1 MKHFYFLIF
10 TFFTFN
16 FSFGQVIITEIADPE
31 NAAST
36 ARFIEIHNVSS
47 SDVDMTGWELKRW
60 TNGNPDPTAS
70 SAVDLS
76 SLGNFQSGEIAVIGK
91 SGFEGVY
98 GFPPSIVSSSS
109 SVDSNGD
116 DQLAIF
122 DGSGTLI
129 DIFGVPGEDGTGT
142 CHEFEDGRAERKA
155 TVTNA
160 QAVWNEAE
168 WNVWADSTVSG
179 CTSHE
184 NSPKNAPDDF
194 DPGVWI
200 GATNCGIVIGDP
212 TVNCSESSIGAGD
225 GVYITIPYIGVD
237 ASISS
242 MTSSSSITGDDPALV
257 SDGIITLTGL
267 FEGDNWNLSIT
278 GGDCNISING
288 IIEGDFCD
296 PTPNTCFDLSNGN
309 ESFEL
314 VAVATNSDSDVWV
327 NNSGTY
333 TMNGY
338 CGSGCSEISDTWL
351 VFGPLDTSQTS
362 DLSLEFIAD
371 EQFGTT
377 DLVVAYTEQYGG
389 CPALSQWIT
398 AATISDAG
406 AIEVDFPQINGSD
419 VYIGIQ
425 YYEDGTDG
433 SSGWTLTDV
442 ALNSF
447 GNCPTLGTV
456 TPSDCATCDVSLD
469 TAVYTC
475 NSNTVG
481 DNNDGV
487 IITIPYTG
495 SEPSLSSIT
504 TSSTGNL
511 GGDDPAQTAD
521 GNIILSGLNEGD
533 SWDII
538 LNGGDCDGTTISGT
552 VPAAVCDPVTQDL
565 IINEI
570 LADPAGDITGDSNGD
585 GTREGTE
592 DEFIEFY
599 NTGSTNFDLSGYV
612 ISDGSNGGDNTRHT
626 FEQGTVIPANSFL
639 VVFGGGTPTGFANG
653 TAVVSSSGALGL
665 NNSTDSVILKNASG
679 NIVVQVDY
687 TDGGNDQSVGRSPDF
702 TGEFVL
708 HTTISPNALFSPGLE
723 NDHPSLS
730 IQDALINMF
739 KVYPN
744 PSNTGFVNIK
754 SNQMGAV
761 QAQVF
766 DMLGKQMIDTTVV
779 NERLEVSSLNAG
791 IYIVKLTQN
800 DRTTTKKLILQ

>member
-1 MKHFYFLIF
+1 MKYFYFLIF

-16 FSFGQVIITEIADPE
+16 LSHGQGLEDFTNSNATNSYSDGSFEGNNGITWSYIASRNGNNDSNASGIELPALMLRRASSGSKITSSAISGGISNFSLKLYKGFTGGGDRQVELFINGVSMGT
-31 NAAST
+31 ST
-36 ARFIEIHNVSS
+36 PFDDFSEYTFSVDDINISGSIEIEIVNTTPKQIIIDDISWTGFSTSCSVVLGQAQYSCEGNTIGDNNDTVTVSIPYTG
-47 SDVDMTGWELKRW
+47 SDAGITSL
-60 TNGNPDPTAS
+60 TTAS
-70 SAVDLS
+70 
-76 SLGNFQSGEIAVIGK
+76 GG
-91 SGFEGVY
+91 
-98 GFPPSIVSSSS
+98 
-109 SVDSNGD
+109 
-116 DQLAIF
+116 
-122 DGSGTLI
+122 
-129 DIFGVPGEDGTGT
+129 
-142 CHEFEDGRAERKA
+142 
-155 TVTNA
+155 
-160 QAVWNEAE
+160 
-168 WNVWADSTVSG
+168 
-179 CTSHE
+179 
-184 NSPKNAPDDF
+184 
-194 DPGVWI
+194 
-200 GATNCGIVIGDP
+200 
-212 TVNCSESSIGAGD
+212 SIG
-225 GVYITIPYIGVD
+225 
-237 ASISS
+237 
-242 MTSSSSITGDDPALV
+242 GDDPATTTDGTIVISGVSEGSAWDLV
-257 SDGIITLTGL
+257 L
-267 FEGDNWNLSIT
+267 N
-278 GGDCNISING
+278 GGDCDGISTSG
-288 IIEGDFCD
+288 TIEVDFCD
-296 PTPNTCFDLSNGN
+296 PIPNTCYDLSNGN

-314 VAVATNSDSDVWV
+314 VAVATNSDPDVWV

-338 CGSGCSEISDTWL
+338 CGSSCTEISDAWL
-351 VFGPLDTSQTS
+351 VFGPLDTTQTS
-362 DLSLEFIAD
+362 DLTLAFNAA
-371 EQFGTT
+371 EQYGIT

-389 CPALSQWIT
+389 CPGLSQWIT
-398 AATISDAG
+398 ASTVSDAG
-406 AIEVDFPQINGSD
+406 AIEVDFPQINGTD

-447 GNCPTLGTV
+447 GNCPILGTV

-487 IITIPYTG
+487 IITIPYMG
-495 SEPSLSSIT
+495 SEPSLTSIT

-570 LADPAGDITGDSNGD
+570 LADPGTTDGDANND
-585 GTREGTE
+585 GTINTSE
-592 DEFIEFY
+592 DEFVELY
-599 NTGSTNFDLSGYV
+599 NVGNQPLDISGYTME
-612 ISDGSNGGDNTRHT
+612 DGYTTRHT
-626 FEQGTVIPANSFL
+626 FPAQTTIGSGEFFVL
-639 VVFGGGTPTGFANG
+639 FGGGSVDNFNG
-653 TAVVSSSGALGL
+653 NSQVSSSGSLGL
-665 NNSTDSVILKNASG
+665 NNGGDDVIIKNTAGVVVVTVTYSG
-679 NIVVQVDY
+679 A
-687 TDGGNDQSVGRSPDF
+687 TDQSICRDPDF
-702 TGEFVL
+702 TGEFVGHL
-708 HTTISPNALFSPGLE
+708 SHSTNARVFSPGLT
-723 NDHPSLS
+723 NDTPLS
-730 IQDALINMF
+730 INNYQNNLFVM
-739 KVYPN
+739 YPN

-766 DMLGKQMIDTTVV
+766 DMLGKQMINTTVV

>member
-1 MKHFYFLIF
+1 MKHFYFLLF

-16 FSFGQVIITEIADPE
+16 LTHGQGLEDFTNSNATSSYSDSAFEGNNGITWSYIASRKGDDGTNEQGIELPALLLRGASYESKITSSAIPGGISNFSVNLYKGYTGGGDRQVELFINGVSKGTSTPFDDFSEYTFSVDNINISGNIVIEIVNTTPKQIIIDNISWTGFSTSCSVIFGQAQYSCE
-31 NAAST
+31 
-36 ARFIEIHNVSS
+36 
-47 SDVDMTGWELKRW
+47 
-60 TNGNPDPTAS
+60 GNS
-70 SAVDLS
+70 
-76 SLGNFQSGEIAVIGK
+76 IG
-91 SGFEGVY
+91 
-98 GFPPSIVSSSS
+98 
-109 SVDSNGD
+109 DSNDFVTVSVPYTGLDAGITALTTTSGGSIGGD
-116 DQLAIF
+116 NPATTPDGTIVISGVSE
-122 DGSGTLI
+122 GSGW
-129 DIFGVPGEDGTGT
+129 D
-142 CHEFEDGRAERKA
+142 
-155 TVTNA
+155 
-160 QAVWNEAE
+160 
-168 WNVWADSTVSG
+168 
-179 CTSHE
+179 
-184 NSPKNAPDDF
+184 
-194 DPGVWI
+194 
-200 GATNCGIVIGDP
+200 
-212 TVNCSESSIGAGD
+212 
-225 GVYITIPYIGVD
+225 
-237 ASISS
+237 
-242 MTSSSSITGDDPALV
+242 LV
-257 SDGIITLTGL
+257 L
-267 FEGDNWNLSIT
+267 N
-278 GGDCNISING
+278 GGDCDGISTSG
-288 IIEGDFCD
+288 TTEVDFCD
-296 PTPNTCFDLSNGN
+296 PIPNTCYDLSNGD

-314 VAVATNSDSDVWV
+314 VAVATNSDSDVWA

-351 VFGPLDTSQTS
+351 VFGPLDTTQTN
-362 DLSLEFIAD
+362 DLTLSFNAA

-442 ALNSF
+442 TLNSF

-487 IITIPYTG
+487 IITVPYTG

-521 GNIILSGLNEGD
+521 GSIILSGLSEGD

-552 VPAAVCDPVTQDL
+552 VPAALCDPVL
-565 IINEI
+565 EGLVINEI
-570 LADPAGDITGDSNGD
+570 LADPGLDDGDANND
-585 GTREGTE
+585 GTINTSQ
-592 DEFIEFY
+592 DEFFELY
-599 NTGSTNFDLSGYV
+599 NNSDETLDISGYTMEDFAS
-612 ISDGSNGGDNTRHT
+612 IRHT
-626 FEQGTVIPANSFL
+626 FPEGTILQSGEFL
-639 VVFGGGTPTGFANG
+639 VIFSGGSLDNFSGNAQIAST
-653 TAVVSSSGALGL
+653 GALGL
-665 NNSTDSVILKNASG
+665 NNSSDYVTIKNPSGAIVLSENYTGAS
-679 NIVVQVDY
+679 
-687 TDGGNDQSVGRSPDF
+687 DQSVCRDPDF
-702 TGEFVL
+702 TGDFVGHL
-708 HTTISPNALFSPGLE
+708 SHSTNPRLFSPGQR
-723 NDHPSLS
+723 NDTPLS
-730 IQDALINMF
+730 INDYQNNLFVM
-739 KVYPN
+739 YPN

>member
-1 MKHFYFLIF
+1 MKHFYFLLF

-16 FSFGQVIITEIADPE
+16 LTHGQGLEDFTNSNATSSYSDGSFEGINGITWSYIASRNGNNDANSSGIDLPALMLRRASSGSKITSSAIPGGISNFSVKLYKGFTGVGDRQVELFINGVSKGTSTPFDDFSEYTFSVDNINISGNIVIEIVNTTSKQIIIDDISWTGFSTSCSVIFGQAQYSCE
-31 NAAST
+31 
-36 ARFIEIHNVSS
+36 
-47 SDVDMTGWELKRW
+47 
-60 TNGNPDPTAS
+60 GNS
-70 SAVDLS
+70 
-76 SLGNFQSGEIAVIGK
+76 IG
-91 SGFEGVY
+91 
-98 GFPPSIVSSSS
+98 
-109 SVDSNGD
+109 DSND
-116 DQLAIF
+116 F
-122 DGSGTLI
+122 
-129 DIFGVPGEDGTGT
+129 V
-142 CHEFEDGRAERKA
+142 
-155 TVTNA
+155 
-160 QAVWNEAE
+160 
-168 WNVWADSTVSG
+168 TVSVPYTG
-179 CTSHE
+179 LDAGITSLTTT
-184 NSPKNAPDDF
+184 S
-194 DPGVWI
+194 G
-200 GATNCGIVIGDP
+200 G
-212 TVNCSESSIGAGD
+212 SIG
-225 GVYITIPYIGVD
+225 
-237 ASISS
+237 
-242 MTSSSSITGDDPALV
+242 GDDPATT
-257 SDGIITLTGL
+257 SDGTIVISGVS
-267 FEGDNWNLSIT
+267 EGSGWDLVLN
-278 GGDCNISING
+278 GGDCDGISTSG
-288 IIEGDFCD
+288 TIEVDFCD
-296 PTPNTCFDLSNGN
+296 PIPNTCYDLSNGN

-314 VAVATNSDSDVWV
+314 VAVATNSQSDVWF

-338 CGSGCSEISDTWL
+338 CGSSCTEISDTWL
-351 VFGPLDTSQTS
+351 IFGPLDTTQTS
-362 DLSLEFIAD
+362 DLTLAFNAA

-419 VYIGIQ
+419 VYVGIQ

-469 TAVYTC
+469 TAVYNC

-585 GTREGTE
+585 GTRDSTE

-679 NIVVQVDY
+679 NIVAQVDY

-708 HTTISPNALFSPGLE
+708 HTTIPPNALFSPGLE
-723 NDHPSLS
+723 NDDPLLS

-761 QAQVF
+761 KAQVF

>member
-1 MKHFYFLIF
+1 MKHFYFIIL
-10 TFFTFN
+10 TLLTFN
-16 FSFGQVIITEIADPE
+16 LSYSQVIITEIADPN

-36 ARFIEIHNVSS
+36 ARFVEIHNVRN
-47 SDVDMTGWELKRW
+47 SDVDMPGWELQRW
-60 TNGNPDPTAS
+60 PNDNAEPTAS

-98 GFPPSIVSSSS
+98 GFPPSIISSNS

-122 DGSGTLI
+122 DGSGTII

-212 TVNCSESSIGAGD
+212 TVNCSESSIGTGD

-237 ASISS
+237 PSISS

-267 FEGDNWNLSIT
+267 FEGDTWNLSVT

-296 PTPNTCFDLSNGN
+296 PTPNTCFDLSSGP

-314 VAVATNSDSDVWV
+314 VAVTTNSDSDVWV

-338 CGSGCSEISDTWL
+338 CGSSCTEISDAWL

-362 DLSLEFIAD
+362 DLSLQFIAD
-371 EQFGTT
+371 ENYSET
-377 DLVVAYTEQYGG
+377 DLTVVYTEQYGG

-398 AATISDAG
+398 AATVADPGTTDIDLSQA
-406 AIEVDFPQINGSD
+406 NGTE

-425 YYEDGTDG
+425 YYEDGTGG
-433 SSGWTLTDV
+433 SSSWSISNV
-442 ALNSF
+442 AITSYDI
-447 GNCPTLGTV
+447 CPTLGTF

-487 IITIPYTG
+487 IITIPYMG
-495 SEPSLSSIT
+495 SEPSLTSIT

-533 SWDII
+533 SWDIT

-585 GTREGTE
+585 GTRDGTE
-592 DEFIEFY
+592 DEFIELY
-599 NTGSTNFDLSGYV
+599 NAGTQTLDISGYTME
-612 ISDGSNGGDNTRHT
+612 DGYTTRHT
-626 FEQGTVIPANSFL
+626 FPAQTTIGSGEFFVL
-639 VVFGGGTPTGFANG
+639 FGGGSIDNFNG
-653 TAVVSSSGALGL
+653 NSQVSSTGGLGL
-665 NNSTDSVILKNASG
+665 NNGTDSVILKNTSG

-687 TDGGNDQSVGRSPDF
+687 TDGGNNQSVGRSPDF

-723 NDHPSLS
+723 NDDPSLS

-744 PSNTGFVNIK
+744 PTNTGFVNIK
-754 SNQMGAV
+754 SNQMGTV

-766 DMLGKQMIDTTVV
+766 DMLGKQMIDTIVV

>member
-1 MKHFYFLIF
+1 MKHFYFIIL
-10 TFFTFN
+10 TLLTFN
-16 FSFGQVIITEIADPE
+16 LSYSQVIITEIADPN

-36 ARFIEIHNVSS
+36 ARFVEIHNVSN

-60 TNGNPDPTAS
+60 TNDNAEPTAS

-98 GFPPSIVSSSS
+98 GFPPSIISSNS

-122 DGSGTLI
+122 DGSGTII

-212 TVNCSESSIGAGD
+212 TVNCSESSIGTGD

-237 ASISS
+237 PSISS

-267 FEGDNWNLSIT
+267 FEGDTWNLSVT

-296 PTPNTCFDLSNGN
+296 PTPNTCFDLSSGP

-314 VAVATNSDSDVWV
+314 VAVTTNSDSDVWV

-338 CGSGCSEISDTWL
+338 CGSSCTEISDAWL

-362 DLSLEFIAD
+362 DLSLQFIAD
-371 EQFGTT
+371 ENYSET
-377 DLVVAYTEQYGG
+377 DLTVVYTEQYGG

-398 AATISDAG
+398 AATVADPGTTDIDLSQA
-406 AIEVDFPQINGSD
+406 NGTE

-425 YYEDGTDG
+425 YYEDGTGG
-433 SSGWTLTDV
+433 SSSWSISNV
-442 ALNSF
+442 AITSYDI
-447 GNCPTLGTV
+447 CPTLGTF

-487 IITIPYTG
+487 IITIPYMG
-495 SEPSLSSIT
+495 SEPSLTSIT

-533 SWDII
+533 SWDIT

-585 GTREGTE
+585 GTRDGTE
-592 DEFIEFY
+592 DEFIELY
-599 NTGSTNFDLSGYV
+599 NAGTQTLDISGYTME
-612 ISDGSNGGDNTRHT
+612 DGYTTRHT
-626 FEQGTVIPANSFL
+626 FPAQTTIGSGEFFVL
-639 VVFGGGTPTGFANG
+639 FGGGSIDNFNG
-653 TAVVSSSGALGL
+653 NSQVSSTGGLGL
-665 NNSTDSVILKNASG
+665 NNGTDSVILKNTSG

-687 TDGGNDQSVGRSPDF
+687 TDGGNNQSVGRSPDF

-723 NDHPSLS
+723 NDDPSLS

-744 PSNTGFVNIK
+744 PTNTGFVNIK

-766 DMLGKQMIDTTVV
+766 DMLGKQMIDTIVV

>member
-1 MKHFYFLIF
+1 MKHFYTFLSFFFIL
-10 TFFTFN
+10 TF
-16 FSFGQVIITEIADPE
+16 
-31 NAAST
+31 
-36 ARFIEIHNVSS
+36 
-47 SDVDMTGWELKRW
+47 
-60 TNGNPDPTAS
+60 AS
-70 SAVDLS
+70 S
-76 SLGNFQSGEIAVIGK
+76 QTTI
-91 SGFEGVY
+91 GFE
-98 GFPPSIVSSSS
+98 
-109 SVDSNGD
+109 
-116 DQLAIF
+116 
-122 DGSGTLI
+122 I
-129 DIFGVPGEDGTGT
+129 D
-142 CHEFEDGRAERKA
+142 
-155 TVTNA
+155 
-160 QAVWNEAE
+160 
-168 WNVWADSTVSG
+168 
-179 CTSHE
+179 
-184 NSPKNAPDDF
+184 
-194 DPGVWI
+194 
-200 GATNCGIVIGDP
+200 
-212 TVNCSESSIGAGD
+212 
-225 GVYITIPYIGVD
+225 
-237 ASISS
+237 
-242 MTSSSSITGDDPALV
+242 
-257 SDGIITLTGL
+257 
-267 FEGDNWNLSIT
+267 DNWNPSPSGYGDYGYTEGDFTAYGISILRESAGNHNDFPKT
-278 GGDCNISING
+278 FDLRSVRLKNNSTSSLTMIISNGGISEFSFKVRRWDGSPATNFIVETTTDNGGNWNYSGTIDATFTDDNDWKTFSGTINSANSDVGVRVVSQGSTERIMIDNFTWTGFSTSCSVIFGQAQYSCEGNSIGDSNDFVTVSVPYTGLDAGITSLTTTSGGSIGGDNPATTADGTIVISGVSEGSGWDLVLNGGDCDGISTSG
-288 IIEGDFCD
+288 TIEVDFCD
-296 PTPNTCFDLSNGN
+296 PIPNTCYDLSNGN

-314 VAVATNSDSDVWV
+314 VAVATNSDSDAWV

-351 VFGPLDTSQTS
+351 VFGPLDTTQTS
-362 DLSLEFIAD
+362 DLTLAFNAA
-371 EQFGTT
+371 EQFGIT

-504 TSSTGNL
+504 TSSAGNL

-585 GTREGTE
+585 GTRDGTE

-626 FEQGTVIPANSFL
+626 FEQGTIIPANSFL

-653 TAVVSSSGALGL
+653 TAIVSSSGALGL

-708 HTTISPNALFSPGLE
+708 HTTIPPNALFSPGLE
-723 NDHPSLS
+723 NDDPLLS
-730 IQDALINMF
+730 TQDALINMF

-766 DMLGKQMIDTTVV
+766 DMLGKQIINTTVV
-779 NERLEVSSLNAG
+779 NERLKVSSLNAG

>member
-1 MKHFYFLIF
+1 MKHFYLLIF

-16 FSFGQVIITEIADPE
+16 LSYGQVIITEIADPN

-36 ARFIEIHNVSS
+36 ARFVEIHNVSN

-60 TNGNPDPTAS
+60 TNGNAEPTAS

-98 GFPPSIVSSSS
+98 GFPPSIISSNS

-122 DGSGTLI
+122 DGSGTII
-129 DIFGVPGEDGTGT
+129 DVFGVPGEDGTGT

-168 WNVWADSTVSG
+168 WNVWADTTVSG

-212 TVNCSESSIGAGD
+212 TVNCSESSIGTGD
-225 GVYITIPYIGVD
+225 GVYITIPYVGVD
-237 ASISS
+237 PSISS

-257 SDGIITLTGL
+257 SDGMITLTGL
-267 FEGDNWNLSIT
+267 FEGDTWNLSVT

-296 PTPNTCFDLSNGN
+296 PTPNTCFDLSSGP

-314 VAVATNSDSDVWV
+314 VAVTTNSDSDVWV

-338 CGSGCSEISDTWL
+338 CGSSCTEISDTWL

-362 DLSLEFIAD
+362 DLSLQFIAD
-371 EQFGTT
+371 ENYSET
-377 DLVVAYTEQYGG
+377 DLTVVYTEQYGG

-398 AATISDAG
+398 AATVADPGTTDIDLSQA
-406 AIEVDFPQINGSD
+406 NGTE

-425 YYEDGTDG
+425 YYEDGTGG
-433 SSGWTLTDV
+433 SSSWSISNV
-442 ALNSF
+442 AITSYDI
-447 GNCPTLGTV
+447 CPTLGTV
-456 TPSDCATCDVSLD
+456 TSSDCATCDVSLD

-487 IITIPYTG
+487 IITIPYVG
-495 SEPSLSSIT
+495 SEPSLTSIT

-533 SWDII
+533 SWDIT

-585 GTREGTE
+585 GTRDGTE
-592 DEFIEFY
+592 DEFIELY
-599 NTGSTNFDLSGYV
+599 NAGTQTLDISGYTME
-612 ISDGSNGGDNTRHT
+612 DGYSTRHT
-626 FEQGTVIPANSFL
+626 FPAQTTIGSGEFFVL
-639 VVFGGGTPTGFANG
+639 FGGGSIDNFNG
-653 TAVVSSSGALGL
+653 NSQVSSTGGLGL
-665 NNSTDSVILKNASG
+665 NNGTDSVILKNTSG

-687 TDGGNDQSVGRSPDF
+687 TDGGNNQSVGRSPDF

-723 NDHPSLS
+723 NDDPSLS
-730 IQDALINMF
+730 IQNALINMF

-761 QAQVF
+761 QVQVF

-779 NERLEVSSLNAG
+779 NESLEVSSLKAG

>member
-1 MKHFYFLIF
+1 MKHFYFIIL

-16 FSFGQVIITEIADPE
+16 LTHGQGLEDFTNSNATSSYSDGSFEGNNGITWSYIASRNGNNDSNASGIELPALMLRRASSGSKITSSAISGGISNFSVKLYKGFTGGGDRQVELFINGVSMGT
-31 NAAST
+31 ST
-36 ARFIEIHNVSS
+36 PFDDFSEYTFSVDDINISGSIEIEIVNTTPKQIIIDDISWTGFSTSCSVVLGQAQYSCEGNTIGDNNDTVTVSIPYTG
-47 SDVDMTGWELKRW
+47 SDAGITSL
-60 TNGNPDPTAS
+60 TTAS
-70 SAVDLS
+70 
-76 SLGNFQSGEIAVIGK
+76 GG
-91 SGFEGVY
+91 
-98 GFPPSIVSSSS
+98 
-109 SVDSNGD
+109 
-116 DQLAIF
+116 
-122 DGSGTLI
+122 
-129 DIFGVPGEDGTGT
+129 
-142 CHEFEDGRAERKA
+142 
-155 TVTNA
+155 
-160 QAVWNEAE
+160 
-168 WNVWADSTVSG
+168 
-179 CTSHE
+179 
-184 NSPKNAPDDF
+184 
-194 DPGVWI
+194 
-200 GATNCGIVIGDP
+200 
-212 TVNCSESSIGAGD
+212 SIG
-225 GVYITIPYIGVD
+225 
-237 ASISS
+237 
-242 MTSSSSITGDDPALV
+242 GDDPATTTDGTIVISGVSEGSAWDLV
-257 SDGIITLTGL
+257 L
-267 FEGDNWNLSIT
+267 N
-278 GGDCNISING
+278 GGDCDGISTSGTIQV
-288 IIEGDFCD
+288 DFCD
-296 PTPNTCFDLSNGN
+296 PIPNTCYDLSNGN

-314 VAVATNSDSDVWV
+314 VAVATNSDPDVWV

-338 CGSGCSEISDTWL
+338 CGSSCTEISDAWL
-351 VFGPLDTSQTS
+351 VFGPLDTTQTS
-362 DLSLEFIAD
+362 DLTLAFNAA
-371 EQFGTT
+371 EQYGTT

-389 CPALSQWIT
+389 CPGLSQWIT
-398 AATISDAG
+398 ASTISDAG
-406 AIEVDFPQINGSD
+406 AIEVDFPQINGTD

-487 IITIPYTG
+487 IITIPYMG
-495 SEPSLSSIT
+495 SEPSLTSIT

-570 LADPAGDITGDSNGD
+570 LADPGTTDGDANND
-585 GTREGTE
+585 GTISTSQ
-592 DEFIEFY
+592 DEFVELY
-599 NTGSTNFDLSGYV
+599 NIGNQPLDISGYTME
-612 ISDGSNGGDNTRHT
+612 DGYTTRHT
-626 FEQGTVIPANSFL
+626 FPAQTTIGSGEFFVL
-639 VVFGGGTPTGFANG
+639 FGGGSVDNFNG
-653 TAVVSSSGALGL
+653 NSQVSSSGSLGL
-665 NNSTDSVILKNASG
+665 NNGGDDVIIKNTAGVVVVTVTYSG
-679 NIVVQVDY
+679 A
-687 TDGGNDQSVGRSPDF
+687 TDQSICRDPDF
-702 TGEFVL
+702 TGEFVGHL
-708 HTTISPNALFSPGLE
+708 SHSTNARVFSPGLT
-723 NDHPSLS
+723 NDTPLS
-730 IQDALINMF
+730 INNYQNNLFVM
-739 KVYPN
+739 YPN

-766 DMLGKQMIDTTVV
+766 DMLGKQMINTTVV

>member
-16 FSFGQVIITEIADPE
+16 LSLGQVIITEIADPE

-60 TNGNPDPTAS
+60 TNGNAEPTAS

-122 DGSGTLI
+122 DGSGTII

-212 TVNCSESSIGAGD
+212 TVNCSESSFGAGD

-267 FEGDNWNLSIT
+267 FEGDNWNLSIS
-278 GGDCNISING
+278 GGECNISING
-288 IIEGDFCD
+288 IIESDFCD
-296 PTPNTCFDLSNGN
+296 PTPNTCFDLSSGP

-314 VAVATNSDSDVWV
+314 VAVTTNSDSDVWV

-338 CGSGCSEISDTWL
+338 CGGGCTEISDTWL
-351 VFGPLDTSQTS
+351 VFGPLDTTQTN
-362 DLSLEFIAD
+362 DLTLEFNAA
-371 EQFGTT
+371 EQYGVT
-377 DLVVAYTEQYGG
+377 DLNVAYTEQYGG
-389 CPALSQWIT
+389 CPGLSQWIT
-398 AATISDAG
+398 AATVSDPG
-406 AIEVDFPQINGSD
+406 AVEADLSQINGTN

-425 YYEDGTDG
+425 YYDDGTDG
-433 SSGWTLTDV
+433 FSGWTLTDV
-442 ALNSF
+442 TLNSF
-447 GNCPTLGTV
+447 GNCPILGTV

-469 TAVYTC
+469 TPTYNC
-475 NSNTVG
+475 SSNTVG
-481 DNNDGV
+481 DNSDGV
-487 IITIPYTG
+487 TITVPYTG
-495 SEPSLSSIT
+495 SESSLTAIT
-504 TSSTGNL
+504 TSSNGNL

-521 GNIILSGLNEGD
+521 GNIILSGLSEGD
-533 SWDII
+533 SWDIT

-552 VPAAVCDPVTQDL
+552 IPAALCDPIIEGLV
-565 IINEI
+565 INEI
-570 LADPAGDITGDSNGD
+570 LADPGLDDGDANND
-585 GTREGTE
+585 GTINTAQ
-592 DEFIEFY
+592 DEFFELY
-599 NTGSTNFDLSGYV
+599 NNSDETLDISGYTMEDFFS
-612 ISDGSNGGDNTRHT
+612 IRHT
-626 FEQGTVIPANSFL
+626 FPEGTILQSGEFL
-639 VVFGGGTPTGFANG
+639 VIFSGGTLDNFSGNAQIAST
-653 TAVVSSSGALGL
+653 GALGL
-665 NNSTDSVILKNASG
+665 NNSSDYVTIKNPSGATVVSENYTGAS
-679 NIVVQVDY
+679 
-687 TDGGNDQSVGRSPDF
+687 DQSVCRDPDF
-702 TGEFVL
+702 TGEFVGHL
-708 HTTISPNALFSPGLE
+708 SHSTNPRLFSPGQR
-723 NDHPSLS
+723 NDTPLS
-730 IQDALINMF
+730 INDYQNNLFLM
-739 KVYPN
+739 YPN